1 MRVCVCARACVC
13 VCVCYYCASGDLRIV
28 MLGIAG
34 AGKSTTGNTILG
46 RDEFKVEFSPVS
58 ITQQTKKEMTTEG
71 SRRIFIIDIPGLP
84 DPSAKAHKVKKER
97 NKCMNIAA
105 PGPHVFL
112 LVIRLDV
119 RLTEEVKK
127 TVKWIQKNF
136 GEEAAHFTIVLF
148 THADKLKGKP
158 PRDCIEKSP
167 DLRRLIISCGGRYY
181 AVNNE
186 DKRNKAQFN
195 ELLLKMDKMVLRNEG
210 KHYTN
215 VMIKE
220 PQRKLS
226 WWETRIIL
234 TGGCGIAVTAVVAV
248 AVAVAVVVVVVKKC
262 KK

>member
-1 MRVCVCARACVC
+1 
-13 VCVCYYCASGDLRIV
+13 

-127 TVKWIQKNF
+127 TVEMDS
-136 GEEAAHFTIVLF
+136 EELW
-148 THADKLKGKP
+148 
-158 PRDCIEKSP
+158 
-167 DLRRLIISCGGRYY
+167 RRSCSFHHRSFHS
-181 AVNNE
+181 
-186 DKRNKAQFN
+186 R
-195 ELLLKMDKMVLRNEG
+195 
-210 KHYTN
+210 
-215 VMIKE
+215 
-220 PQRKLS
+220 
-226 WWETRIIL
+226 
-234 TGGCGIAVTAVVAV
+234 
-248 AVAVAVVVVVVKKC
+248 
-262 KK
+262 